1 MIRENSPGELVLN
14 VVRAAS
20 EDLLIAAPYI
30 KTAALQRVIDSI
42 PSCSVSLTCVT
53 RWLPED
59 IAAGVS
65 DLDIFEQISNYPN
78 GKLLIHPH
86 LHAKYYRADQRCLI
100 GSANLTNRGLGWVT
114 PPNVEL
120 LVELPANF
128 EGLSEWEE
136 GLLGAAIPAT
146 QELRDHIRLESDKL
160 LANNAR
166 FELPD
171 SKDGGREEQSVSHW
185 VPRCPVPDR
194 LWEVYSGQAHG
205 KMVTRALEAA
215 QMDLAALG
223 VPAGLPKGLFETYVV
238 GILRYMTMFMEID
251 SLAARALPDNEA
263 HRLLAIHLGGRSPHP
278 PEEMWRIFKTWLTH
292 FFPEEYRLEVG
303 QEVLV
308 KGRDVSHRG

>member
-1 MIRENSPGELVLN
+1 MIGKALLGDSVLN

-20 EDLLIAAPYI
+20 EDLLFVAPYI
-30 KTAALQRVIDSI
+30 KMAALQRVIDSVQ
-42 PSCSVSLTCVT
+42 SDNVSLTCVT

-59 IAAGVS
+59 IAAGVC
-65 DLDIFEQISNYPN
+65 DLDIFEQISNYSD

-86 LHAKYYRADQRCLI
+86 LHAKYYRADHRCLI
-100 GSANLTNRGLGWVT
+100 GSANLTSRGLGWVT

-128 EGLSEWEE
+128 EGLAEWEQ
-136 GLLGAAIPAT
+136 GLLDAAIPAT
-146 QELRDHIRLESDKL
+146 RELRDHIKLESDKL
-160 LANNAR
+160 LVNDAR

-171 SKDGGREEQSVSHW
+171 SEAGGNEEQSASQW

-194 LWEVYSGQAHG
+194 LWEVYIGQAQD

-215 QMDLAALG
+215 QMDLADLG
-223 VPAGLPKGLFETYVV
+223 VPAGLPKELFETYVA

-263 HRLLAIHLGGRSPHP
+263 HRLLEAHLGGKAPYP
-278 PEEMWRIFKTWLTH
+278 PEEMWRIFKAWLTH

-308 KGRDVSHRG
+308 KGRDISRRS